1 MFGKNIKSI
10 TVQELKILNKKRPLI
25 IDVREES
32 EFEAMYIPNSTN
44 IPLKTLLNSPE
55 EFITGTAYLVCATG
69 SRSKKAVKKL
79 SKKFDVVTVLGGAKS
94 YGQKFALVRN
104 MKIIEEKKKTKKKK

>member
-1 MFGKNIKSI
+1 MFGKNIESV
-10 TVQELKILNKKRPLI
+10 TVQELKILNKKKPLI

-32 EFEAMYIPNSTN
+32 EFEASYIPNSIN
-44 IPLKTLLNSPE
+44 VPLKTLLKSPDE
-55 EFITGTAYLVCATG
+55 YITGTAYIVCATG

-79 SKKFDVVTVLGGAKS
+79 SKNFDVVNVLGGAKN

-104 MKIIEEKKKTKKKK
+104 MKIIKEKKKTKK